1 MDFRRYGIREEEY
14 LAAREALGREPNEC
28 ELRILGVMWSE
39 HCSYKSTKHLLKLF
53 PNKGD
58 KVVLGPGENAGIV
71 DLGDGLGAAFK
82 VESHNHPSAVAPY
95 QGAAT
100 GVGGIIRDI
109 LALGARP
116 VASMDGLFF
125 GAPGHGK
132 TAMLSSGIVRGV
144 GDYGNAVG
152 VPTVG
157 GKTVYDPSYNE
168 NPLLNA
174 FNLGLVRLDEIV
186 SSQTAKPGQLVVLLG
201 SKTGRDGIAGAA
213 FASAELSDDAKA
225 DRPSIQIGDP
235 FAEKLL
241 IEACLELQAKRL
253 IVSMQ
258 DMGAAGITS
267 SSSEVAAKS
276 GVGMVLAFD
285 KVPLR
290 AADMEPWEIALSES
304 QERMLLIVEPRHLEE
319 VMAVAERWELD
330 CAVIGETTEGDGYS
344 ILFHGEEVASFP
356 ASLVGDGCP
365 PIHWPARKPDNLEK
379 GWELDVETLPLPE
392 DWNETLLSL
401 LSEPSLASKEWIY
414 DQYDSMV
421 QTNTVRGPGHPV
433 SVLRIKGRETL
444 VAMVLDADP
453 WKCALDPFRGGA
465 EAVARTVRALAVAGA
480 EPLGL
485 TDCLNFPSPE
495 NPEQYWVMME
505 CIKGMAACCEAL
517 QCPVVSGNVSL
528 YNESAAGAIL
538 PTPVIGTVG
547 VIPSV
552 GQFLPSGR
560 WHDGDVLFQV
570 GPCIPSLAG
579 SQYLLMRE
587 GRNRGRPLEFLP
599 DVEAGFVR
607 RALKTARDGVASSG
621 RAVAG
626 GGLAVAI
633 AREATESGLGAVV
646 SFEIP
651 TRRDVLLFGEG
662 GARALYSVPMAK
674 VPLFKS
680 LWRGFPLL
688 ELGRV
693 QGAELEINGVISV
706 PVDTLPSPRRIR

>member
-1 MDFRRYGIREEEY
+1 MDFRRYGLRDEEY
-14 LAAREALGREPNEC
+14 QAARNVLGRDPNEC
-28 ELRILGVMWSE
+28 ELWILGVMWSE
-39 HCSYKSTKHLLKLF
+39 HCSYKSTKKLLKHF
-53 PNKGD
+53 PTTGA

-71 DLGDGLGAAFK
+71 DIGEGVGAAFK

-125 GAPGHGK
+125 GDPGHER
-132 TAMLSSGIVRGV
+132 TSLLSSGIVRGV

-157 GKTVYDPSYNE
+157 GKTVYDSSYNE
-168 NPLLNA
+168 NPLVNA
-174 FNLGLVRLDEIV
+174 FCLGLVRLDEIV
-186 SSQTAKPGQLVVLLG
+186 SSMTAKPGQLVVLLG

-213 FASAELSDDAKA
+213 FASVELSDDAKA

-241 IEACLELQAKRL
+241 IEACLELQLKKL

-276 GVGMVLAFD
+276 GVGMVLHFD

-290 AADMEPWEIALSES
+290 AQDMEPWEIALSES
-304 QERMLLIVEPRHLEE
+304 QERMLLIVEPSRFEE
-319 VMAVAERWELD
+319 VKEVADRWELD
-330 CAVIGETTEGDGYS
+330 CAVIGETTEGDEYS
-344 ILFHGEEVASFP
+344 IYFHGEQVASFP

-365 PIHWPARKPDNLEK
+365 LIPWPSKKPESLEK
-379 GWELDVETLPLPE
+379 SWELDLETISFPE
-392 DWNETLLSL
+392 DWNATFLSL
-401 LSEPSLASKEWIY
+401 LSTASLASKEWIY
-414 DQYDSMV
+414 RQYDSMV
-421 QTNTVRGPGHPV
+421 QTNTVLGPGNPV
-433 SVLRIKGRETL
+433 SVIRIKGQEEL
-444 VAMVLDADP
+444 VAMTLDADP
-453 WKCALDPFRGGA
+453 WKCSLDPFRGGA
-465 EAVARTVRALAVAGA
+465 ESVARTIRSLAVVGA
-480 EPLGL
+480 EVLGL

-495 NPEQYWVMME
+495 NPEQYWVMTE

-517 QCPVVSGNVSL
+517 RCPVVSGNVSL
-528 YNESAAGAIL
+528 YNESTAGAIL

-547 VIPSV
+547 VIPS
-552 GQFLPSGR
+552 QEALLPSGR
-560 WHDGDVLFQV
+560 WRDGDVLFQV
-570 GPCIPSLAG
+570 GPCVPTLAG
-579 SQYLLMRE
+579 SQYLRMVT
-587 GRNRGRPLEFLP
+587 GKVSGRPLEFQP
-599 DVEAGFVR
+599 DVESGFVR
-607 RALKTARDGVASSG
+607 RALRTASDQAASSG
-621 RAVAG
+621 RVVAG
-626 GGLAVAI
+626 GGLAVAL
-633 AREATESGLGAVV
+633 ARESAESGLGAAV

-651 TRRDVLLFGEG
+651 TRKDVLLFGEG
-662 GARALYSVPMAK
+662 GARAVYSVPMMK

-680 LWRGFPLL
+680 IWRGFPLL

-693 QGAELEINGVISV
+693 SGDILAVNGALSV
-706 PVDTLPSPRRIR
+706 PVDRLVSIGRTR